1 MMTQTHSIPAG
12 SRLKGAPSAGDRARA
27 FHAALRHSTRVRTLR
42 ILLPLV
48 AVSLIGLY
56 FLPQRIAVKTK
67 DGEIS
72 VKTVRMSGDGSVMLD
87 PHYRGVHEKHGV
99 YDIRAKSATRKK
111 EQPNLVKLDT
121 IRAQIVAKDGKKT
134 TLDAP
139 SGIYHTKKEE
149 LTFDNGAAIGGD
161 AGFSGRLRSATAS
174 MADHVLISAEPV
186 EFAFHG
192 NTVRAEALTY
202 YTSEARA
209 IFTGNVRVH
218 LERAPTEGEK

>member
-1 MMTQTHSIPAG
+1 MMTQTHSISAG
-12 SRLKGAPSAGDRARA
+12 SRLRGAPSAAERARA
-27 FHAALRHSTRVRTLR
+27 FRAALRHSTRVRTFR
-42 ILLPLV
+42 ILLPFV
-48 AVSLIGLY
+48 AVALTGFY
-56 FLPQRIAVKTK
+56 FLPSRIAVKTK

-72 VKTVRMSGDGSVMLD
+72 VKTVNMTSKGSVMLD

-99 YDIRAKSATRKK
+99 YDIRAKSATRNRGK
-111 EQPNLVKLDT
+111 PNLVKLDT
-121 IRAQIVAKDGKKT
+121 IRAEVVAKDGKKT

-186 EFAFHG
+186 ELAFHG

-202 YTSEARA
+202 YSSEARA